1 MPESKIVLEGKVKEF
16 VRSEAGNLA
25 FMLEDSGGN
34 MRYCF
39 SQVKSG
45 SLGTSDEIVVHGTL
59 HSANKIRVNYIINK
73 TRNIEEVL
81 IESKQSWAYTA
92 SLIFSILITAGFVV
106 ALLVL
111 VGIIPIGFGSP
122 IDSIFGFV
130 FSLILVI
137 LLLPV
142 LIIMWVLT
150 SAFGKKRKESEAL
163 KEDITKMKE
172 KVGISEPSKT
182 VIPQKESEAQ
192 AEPYSAG
199 AMKFCS
205 HCGERLAAEAKFC
218 SKCGAKWD

>member
-39 SQVKSG
+39 SQVKTG
-45 SLGTSDEIVVHGTL
+45 SLGISDEIVVHGTL
-59 HSANKIRVNYIINK
+59 HGTNKVRVNYIINK

-81 IESKQSWAYTA
+81 IDTKQSWAYTA
-92 SLIFSILITAGFVV
+92 SLVFSILVTAGFVV

-111 VGIIPIGFGSP
+111 VGIIPIGTGGTF
-122 IDSIFGFV
+122 DNIFRFV
-130 FSLILVI
+130 FSIILVI

-163 KEDITKMKE
+163 KGDITKMKG
-172 KVGISEPSKT
+172 KVGISPSKT
-182 VIPQKESEAQ
+182 VAPQKGSETQ
-192 AEPYSAG
+192 AEPYNAG
-199 AMKFCS
+199 ATKFCS
-205 HCGERLAAEAKFC
+205 HCGEQLPVEAKFC
-218 SKCGAKWD
+218 PKCGAKWE